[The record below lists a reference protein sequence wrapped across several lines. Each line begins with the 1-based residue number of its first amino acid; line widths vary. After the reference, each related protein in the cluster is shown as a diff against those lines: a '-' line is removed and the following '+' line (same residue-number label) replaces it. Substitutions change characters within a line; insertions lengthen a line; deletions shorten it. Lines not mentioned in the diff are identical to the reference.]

1 MILEELFTDVATLR
15 EYVPFMDS
23 NVSFPELGSSA
34 KSARKQVCVIITP
47 EVYAAIIKEGNG
59 DIFEELRTA
68 VANLTLAKQVV
79 FDAINR
85 RKQEIDIY
93 KHEQESMRRAY
104 IENYYN
110 AMDSLVQELEKSDFA
125 SWKETRYKKI
135 LESLRI
141 KTAPEFDELYPI
153 DGSYLFF
160 FRIIP
165 FQREALD
172 DYMNGYYSRV
182 SEDDESKDSI
192 YRKLDRCLAMYTVA
206 KSLRQFDIIEFPS
219 TIRNLFEDSK
229 AMRYGTQEQERIMSL
244 SEQLKNE
251 ADQLLRDIDT
261 ILSNSE
267 GGNVSTEES
276 YLQPSD
282 KFYLML

>member
-23 NVSFPELGSSA
+23 NIAFSELGSSA
-34 KSARKQVCVIITP
+34 KSAKKQICVIITP
-47 EVYAAIIKEGNG
+47 EVYSAIIGKGNG
-59 DIFEELRTA
+59 SIFEELRTA

-110 AMDSLVQELEKSDFA
+110 SMDSLVQELEKSDIE

-165 FQREALD
+165 FQREALE

-182 SEDDESKDSI
+182 SDDDESKNSI

-206 KSLRQFDIIEFPS
+206 KSLRQFDVVEFPS

-229 AMRYGTQEQERIMSL
+229 AMRYSTQEQKRVLAL

-261 ILSNSE
+261 MLSNSE

-276 YLQPSD
+276 YLLPSD
-282 KFYLML
+282 KFYLMP

>member
-23 NVSFPELGSSA
+23 NIAFSELGSSA
-34 KSARKQVCVIITP
+34 KSAKKQICVIITP
-47 EVYAAIIKEGNG
+47 EVYSAIIEKRSGN
-59 DIFEELRTA
+59 IFEELRTA

-110 AMDSLVQELEKSDFA
+110 SMDSLVQELEKSDIE

-165 FQREALD
+165 FQREALE

-182 SEDDESKDSI
+182 SEEDENKNSI

-276 YLQPSD
+276 YLLPSD
-282 KFYLML
+282 KFYFMS

>member
-23 NVSFPELGSSA
+23 NIAFSELGSSA
-34 KSARKQVCVIITP
+34 KSAKKQICVIITP
-47 EVYAAIIKEGNG
+47 EVYSAIIEKRSGN
-59 DIFEELRTA
+59 IFEELRTA

-110 AMDSLVQELEKSDFA
+110 SMDSLVQELEKSDIE

-165 FQREALD
+165 FQREALE

-182 SEDDESKDSI
+182 SEEDENKNSI

-219 TIRNLFEDSK
+219 TIRSLFDDST
-229 AMRYGTQEQERIMSL
+229 ASRTGSEEQNRILTL

-251 ADQLLRDIDT
+251 ADLLLRDIDT
-261 ILSNSE
+261 MLSNSE

-276 YLQPSD
+276 YLLPSD
-282 KFYLML
+282 KFYFMS

>member
-23 NVSFPELGSSA
+23 NISFSDLGSSA
-34 KSARKQVCVIITP
+34 KSAKKQVCVIITP
-47 EVYAAIIKEGNG
+47 DVYKAIIQAGNG
-59 DIFEELRTA
+59 AIFEELRTA

-93 KHEQESMRRAY
+93 KHEQESMRRAFT
-104 IENYYN
+104 ENYYN
-110 AMDSLVQELEKSDFA
+110 AMDSLVQELDNSGIEA
-125 SWKETRYKKI
+125 WKETRHKKI
-135 LESLRI
+135 LSSLRI
-141 KTAPEFDELYPI
+141 KTAPDFDELYPI

-165 FQREALD
+165 FQ
-172 DYMNGYYSRV
+172 YYSRV
-182 SEDDESKDSI
+182 PDDDDSKESI
-192 YRKLDRCLAMYTVA
+192 FRKLDRCLAMYTVA

-219 TIRNLFEDSK
+219 TIRSLFDDST
-229 AMRYGTQEQERIMSL
+229 ASRSGGDEQNRILTL
-244 SEQLKNE
+244 SEQLKSE
-251 ADQLLRDIDT
+251 ADQLLKDIDI
-261 ILSNSE
+261 ILSNTE

-282 KFYLML
+282 KFYLMP

>member
-1 MILEELFTDVATLR
+1 
-15 EYVPFMDS
+15 
-23 NVSFPELGSSA
+23 
-34 KSARKQVCVIITP
+34 
-47 EVYAAIIKEGNG
+47 
-59 DIFEELRTA
+59 
-68 VANLTLAKQVV
+68 
-79 FDAINR
+79 
-85 RKQEIDIY
+85 
-93 KHEQESMRRAY
+93 MRRAY

-110 AMDSLVQELEKSDFA
+110 SMDSLVQELEKSDIE

-165 FQREALD
+165 FQREALE

-182 SEDDESKDSI
+182 SDDDESKNSI

-206 KSLRQFDIIEFPS
+206 KSLRQFDIVEFPS
-219 TIRNLFEDSK
+219 TIRNLFEDYK
-229 AMRYGTQEQERIMSL
+229 AMRYGTQEQERVLAL
-244 SEQLKNE
+244 SEQLKYE

-261 ILSNSE
+261 MLSNSE

-276 YLQPSD
+276 YLLPSD
-282 KFYLML
+282 KFYLMP

>member
-23 NVSFPELGSSA
+23 NVSFSELGSSA

-141 KTAPEFDELYPI
+141 KTVPEFDELYPI

>member
-1 MILEELFTDVATLR
+1 MILEELFTEVATLR

-23 NVSFPELGSSA
+23 NIAFSELGSSA
-34 KSARKQVCVIITP
+34 KSAKKQICVIITP
-47 EVYAAIIKEGNG
+47 EVYSAIIVKGNG
-59 DIFEELRTA
+59 GIFEELRTA

-110 AMDSLVQELEKSDFA
+110 SMDSLVQELEKSDIE

-165 FQREALD
+165 FQREALE

-182 SEDDESKDSI
+182 SDDDESKNSI

-219 TIRNLFEDSK
+219 TIRSLFDDST
-229 AMRYGTQEQERIMSL
+229 ASRTGSDEQNRILTL

-261 ILSNSE
+261 MLSNSE

-276 YLQPSD
+276 YLLPSD
-282 KFYLML
+282 KFYLMP

>member
-15 EYVPFMDS
+15 EYVPLMDS
-23 NVSFPELGSSA
+23 NIAFSELGSSA
-34 KSARKQVCVIITP
+34 KSAKKQICVIITP
-47 EVYAAIIKEGNG
+47 EVYSAIIEKGSGN
-59 DIFEELRTA
+59 IFEELRTA

-110 AMDSLVQELEKSDFA
+110 SMDSLVQELEKSDIE

-165 FQREALD
+165 FQREALE

-182 SEDDESKDSI
+182 SEEDENKKSI

-276 YLQPSD
+276 YLLPSD
-282 KFYLML
+282 KFYFMS

>member
-23 NVSFPELGSSA
+23 NVSFSELGSSA

-110 AMDSLVQELEKSDFA
+110 AMDSLVQELEKSDFE
-125 SWKETRYKKI
+125 SWKDTRYKKI

-206 KSLRQFDIIEFPS
+206 KSLRQFDIIESPS

-261 ILSNSE
+261 ILFNSE

>member
-23 NVSFPELGSSA
+23 NIAFSELGSSA
-34 KSARKQVCVIITP
+34 KSAKKQICVIITP
-47 EVYAAIIKEGNG
+47 EVYSAIIGKGNG
-59 DIFEELRTA
+59 SIFEELRTA

-110 AMDSLVQELEKSDFA
+110 SMDSLVQELEKSDIE

-165 FQREALD
+165 FQREALE

-182 SEDDESKDSI
+182 SDDDESKNSI

-206 KSLRQFDIIEFPS
+206 KSLRQFDIFEFPS

-229 AMRYGTQEQERIMSL
+229 AMRYGTQEQERVLAL

-261 ILSNSE
+261 MLSNSE

-276 YLQPSD
+276 YLLPSD
-282 KFYLML
+282 KFYLMP

>member
-23 NVSFPELGSSA
+23 NIAFSELGSSA
-34 KSARKQVCVIITP
+34 KSAKKQICVIITP
-47 EVYAAIIKEGNG
+47 EVYSAIIEKRSGN
-59 DIFEELRTA
+59 IFEELRTA

-110 AMDSLVQELEKSDFA
+110 SMDSLVLELEKSDIE

-165 FQREALD
+165 FQREALE

-182 SEDDESKDSI
+182 SEEDENKNSI

-219 TIRNLFEDSK
+219 TIRSLFDDST
-229 AMRYGTQEQERIMSL
+229 ASRTGSEEQNRILTL

-276 YLQPSD
+276 YLLPSD
-282 KFYLML
+282 KFYFMS

>member
-23 NVSFPELGSSA
+23 NVSFSELGSSA

-110 AMDSLVQELEKSDFA
+110 AMDSLVQELEKSDFK

-182 SEDDESKDSI
+182 SEEDENKKSI

-276 YLQPSD
+276 YLLPSD
-282 KFYLML
+282 KFYLMP

>member
-23 NVSFPELGSSA
+23 NVSFSELGSSA

-219 TIRNLFEDSK
+219 TIRSLFDDST
-229 AMRYGTQEQERIMSL
+229 ASRSGNDEQNRVLTL

>member
-23 NVSFPELGSSA
+23 NVSFSELGSSA

-135 LESLRI
+135 LEALRI

-219 TIRNLFEDSK
+219 TIRSLFDDST
-229 AMRYGTQEQERIMSL
+229 ASRSGNDEQNRVLTL

>member
-1 MILEELFTDVATLR
+1 MILEELFTDVATFR

-23 NVSFPELGSSA
+23 NISFSELGSSA
-34 KSARKQVCVIITP
+34 KSAKKQVCVIITP
-47 EVYAAIIKEGNG
+47 EVYAEIVSTANG
-59 DIFEELRTA
+59 EAYEELRTA

-93 KHEQESMRRAY
+93 KHEQDSMRRAY
-104 IENYYN
+104 TENYYN
-110 AMDSLVQELEKSDFA
+110 AMDSLVQELESSQIEA
-125 SWKETRYKKI
+125 WKETRYKKI
-135 LESLRI
+135 LSSLRI

-165 FQREALD
+165 FQREALE

-182 SEDDESKDSI
+182 PDNDDSKESI
-192 YRKLDRCLAMYTVA
+192 FRKLDRCLAMYTVA

-219 TIRNLFEDSK
+219 TIRSLFDDSS
-229 AMRYGTQEQERIMSL
+229 ASRSGSDEQNRILIL
-244 SEQLKNE
+244 SEQLKCE

-261 ILSNSE
+261 ILSNTE

-276 YLQPSD
+276 YLLPSD
-282 KFYLML
+282 KFYFMP

>member
-23 NVSFPELGSSA
+23 NIAFSELGSSA
-34 KSARKQVCVIITP
+34 KSAKKQICVIITP
-47 EVYAAIIKEGNG
+47 EVYSAIIGKGNG
-59 DIFEELRTA
+59 SIFEELRTA

-110 AMDSLVQELEKSDFA
+110 SMDSLVQELEKSDIE

-165 FQREALD
+165 FQREALE

-182 SEDDESKDSI
+182 SDDDESKNSI

-206 KSLRQFDIIEFPS
+206 KSLRQFDIVEFPS

-229 AMRYGTQEQERIMSL
+229 AMRYGTQEQERVLAL

-276 YLQPSD
+276 YLLPSD
-282 KFYLML
+282 KFYLMP

>member
-23 NVSFPELGSSA
+23 NVSFSELESSA

-219 TIRNLFEDSK
+219 TIRSLFDDST
-229 AMRYGTQEQERIMSL
+229 ASRSGNDEQNRVLTL

>member
-23 NVSFPELGSSA
+23 NIAFSELRSSA
-34 KSARKQVCVIITP
+34 KSAKKQICVIITP
-47 EVYAAIIKEGNG
+47 EVYSAIIEKRSGN
-59 DIFEELRTA
+59 IFEELRTA

-110 AMDSLVQELEKSDFA
+110 SMDSLVLELEKSDIE

-165 FQREALD
+165 FQREALE

-182 SEDDESKDSI
+182 SEEDENKNSI

-219 TIRNLFEDSK
+219 TIRSLFDDST
-229 AMRYGTQEQERIMSL
+229 ASRTGSEEQNRILTL

-276 YLQPSD
+276 YLLPSD
-282 KFYLML
+282 KFYFMS

>member
-23 NVSFPELGSSA
+23 NIAFSELGSSA
-34 KSARKQVCVIITP
+34 KSAKKQICVIITP
-47 EVYAAIIKEGNG
+47 EVYSAIIGKGNG
-59 DIFEELRTA
+59 SIFEELRTA

-110 AMDSLVQELEKSDFA
+110 SMDSLVQELEKSDIE

-165 FQREALD
+165 FQREALE

-182 SEDDESKDSI
+182 SDDDESKNSI

-206 KSLRQFDIIEFPS
+206 KSLRQFDIVEFPS

-229 AMRYGTQEQERIMSL
+229 AMRYGTQEQERVLAL

-251 ADQLLRDIDT
+251 ADQLLRDID
-261 ILSNSE
+261 IMLSNSE

-276 YLQPSD
+276 YLLPSD
-282 KFYLML
+282 KFYLMP

>member
-23 NVSFPELGSSA
+23 NVSFSELGSSA

-219 TIRNLFEDSK
+219 TIRSLFDDS
-229 AMRYGTQEQERIMSL
+229 AASRSGNDEQNRVLTL

>member
-23 NVSFPELGSSA
+23 NIAFSELGSSA
-34 KSARKQVCVIITP
+34 KSAKKQICVIITP
-47 EVYAAIIKEGNG
+47 EVYSAIIEKRSGN
-59 DIFEELRTA
+59 IFEELRTA

-110 AMDSLVQELEKSDFA
+110 SMDSLVQELEKSDIE

-165 FQREALD
+165 FQREALE

-182 SEDDESKDSI
+182 SEEDENKNSI

-219 TIRNLFEDSK
+219 TIRSLFDDST
-229 AMRYGTQEQERIMSL
+229 ASRTGSEEQNRILTL

-276 YLQPSD
+276 YLLPSD
-282 KFYLML
+282 KFYFMS

>member
-1 MILEELFTDVATLR
+1 MILEELFTDVATFR

-23 NVSFPELGSSA
+23 NISFSELGSSA
-34 KSARKQVCVIITP
+34 KSAKKQVCVIITP
-47 EVYAAIIKEGNG
+47 EVYAEIVSTANG
-59 DIFEELRTA
+59 EAYEELRTA

-93 KHEQESMRRAY
+93 KHEQESMRRAFT
-104 IENYYN
+104 ENYYN
-110 AMDSLVQELEKSDFA
+110 AMDSLVQVLEKSDIS
-125 SWKETRYKKI
+125 SWNETRYKKI
-135 LESLRI
+135 LSGLRI
-141 KTAPEFDELYPI
+141 KTAPDFDELYPI

-165 FQREALD
+165 FQREALE

-182 SEDDESKDSI
+182 PDEDQESLF
-192 YRKLDRCLAMYTVA
+192 RKLDRCLAMYTIS

-219 TIRNLFEDSK
+219 TIRSLFDDST
-229 AMRYGTQEQERIMSL
+229 ASRAGSDEQNRILTL
-244 SEQLKNE
+244 SEQLKSE

-276 YLQPSD
+276 YLQSGD
-282 KFYLML
+282 KFYLMP

>member
-23 NVSFPELGSSA
+23 NIAFSELGSSA
-34 KSARKQVCVIITP
+34 KSAKKQICVIITP
-47 EVYAAIIKEGNG
+47 EVYSAIIEKGSGN
-59 DIFEELRTA
+59 IFEELRTA

-110 AMDSLVQELEKSDFA
+110 SMDSLVQELEKSDIE

-153 DGSYLFF
+153 EGSYLFF

-165 FQREALD
+165 FQREALE

-182 SEDDESKDSI
+182 SEEDENKKSI

-276 YLQPSD
+276 YLLPSD
-282 KFYLML
+282 KFYFMS

>member
-23 NVSFPELGSSA
+23 NIEFSELGSSA
-34 KSARKQVCVIITP
+34 KSAKKQICVIITP
-47 EVYAAIIKEGNG
+47 EVYSAIIGKGNG
-59 DIFEELRTA
+59 SIFEELRTA

-110 AMDSLVQELEKSDFA
+110 SMDSLVQELEKSDIE

-165 FQREALD
+165 FQREALE
-172 DYMNGYYSRV
+172 DYMNGYYLRV
-182 SEDDESKDSI
+182 SDDDESKNSI

-219 TIRNLFEDSK
+219 TIRSLFDDST
-229 AMRYGTQEQERIMSL
+229 ASRTGSDEQNRILTL

-261 ILSNSE
+261 MLSNSE

-276 YLQPSD
+276 YLLPSD
-282 KFYLML
+282 KFYLMP

>member
-23 NVSFPELGSSA
+23 NIAFSELGSSA
-34 KSARKQVCVIITP
+34 KSAKKQICVIITP
-47 EVYAAIIKEGNG
+47 EVYSAIIEKGSGN
-59 DIFEELRTA
+59 IFEELRTA

-110 AMDSLVQELEKSDFA
+110 SMDSLVQELEKSDIE

-165 FQREALD
+165 FQREALE

-182 SEDDESKDSI
+182 SEEDENKNSI

-219 TIRNLFEDSK
+219 TIRSLFDDST
-229 AMRYGTQEQERIMSL
+229 ASRTGSEEQNRILTL

-276 YLQPSD
+276 YLLPSD
-282 KFYLML
+282 KFYFMS

>member
-23 NVSFPELGSSA
+23 NIAFSELGSSA
-34 KSARKQVCVIITP
+34 KSAKKQICVIITP
-47 EVYAAIIKEGNG
+47 EVYSAIIEKRSGN
-59 DIFEELRTA
+59 IFEELRTA

-110 AMDSLVQELEKSDFA
+110 SMDSLVQELEKSDIE

-165 FQREALD
+165 FQREALE

-182 SEDDESKDSI
+182 SEEDENKNSI

-219 TIRNLFEDSK
+219 TIRSLFDDSTVS
-229 AMRYGTQEQERIMSL
+229 RTGSEEQNRILTL

-276 YLQPSD
+276 YLLPSD
-282 KFYLML
+282 KFYFMS

>member
-23 NVSFPELGSSA
+23 NIAFSELGSSA
-34 KSARKQVCVIITP
+34 KSAKKQICVIITP
-47 EVYAAIIKEGNG
+47 EVYSAIIGKGNG
-59 DIFEELRTA
+59 SIFEELRTA

-110 AMDSLVQELEKSDFA
+110 SMDSLVQELEKSDIE

-165 FQREALD
+165 FQREALE

-182 SEDDESKDSI
+182 SDDDESKNSI

-206 KSLRQFDIIEFPS
+206 KSLRQFDIVEFPS

-229 AMRYGTQEQERIMSL
+229 AMRYGTQEQERILAL

-261 ILSNSE
+261 MLSNSE

-276 YLQPSD
+276 YLLPSD
-282 KFYLML
+282 KFYLMP

>member
-23 NVSFPELGSSA
+23 NIAFPELGSSA
-34 KSARKQVCVIITP
+34 KSAKKQICVIITP
-47 EVYAAIIKEGNG
+47 EVYSAIIGKGNG
-59 DIFEELRTA
+59 SIFEELRTA

-110 AMDSLVQELEKSDFA
+110 SMDSLVQELEKSDIE
-125 SWKETRYKKI
+125 SWKETRYNKI

-165 FQREALD
+165 FQREALE

-182 SEDDESKDSI
+182 SDDDESKNSI

-206 KSLRQFDIIEFPS
+206 KSLRQFDIVEFPS

-229 AMRYGTQEQERIMSL
+229 AMRYGTQEQERVLAL

-261 ILSNSE
+261 MLSNSE

-276 YLQPSD
+276 YLLPSD
-282 KFYLML
+282 KFYLMP

>member
-1 MILEELFTDVATLR
+1 M
-15 EYVPFMDS
+15 
-23 NVSFPELGSSA
+23 
-34 KSARKQVCVIITP
+34 
-47 EVYAAIIKEGNG
+47 
-59 DIFEELRTA
+59 RTA

-110 AMDSLVQELEKSDFA
+110 SMDSLVQELEKSDIE

-165 FQREALD
+165 FQREALE

-182 SEDDESKDSI
+182 SEEDENKNSI

-219 TIRNLFEDSK
+219 TIRSLFDDST
-229 AMRYGTQEQERIMSL
+229 ASRTGSEEQNRILTL

-276 YLQPSD
+276 YLLPSD
-282 KFYLML
+282 KFYFMS

>member
-23 NVSFPELGSSA
+23 NIVFSELGSSA
-34 KSARKQVCVIITP
+34 KSAKKQICVIITP
-47 EVYAAIIKEGNG
+47 EVYSAIIGKGNG
-59 DIFEELRTA
+59 SIFEELRTA

-110 AMDSLVQELEKSDFA
+110 SMDSLVQELEKSDIE

-165 FQREALD
+165 FQREALE

-182 SEDDESKDSI
+182 SDDDESKNSI

-206 KSLRQFDIIEFPS
+206 KSLRQFDIVEFPS

-229 AMRYGTQEQERIMSL
+229 AMRYGTQEQERILAL

-261 ILSNSE
+261 MLSNSE

-276 YLQPSD
+276 YLLPSD
-282 KFYLML
+282 KFYLMP

>member
-23 NVSFPELGSSA
+23 NIAFSELGSSA
-34 KSARKQVCVIITP
+34 KSAKKQICVIITP
-47 EVYAAIIKEGNG
+47 EVYSAIIEKRSGN
-59 DIFEELRTA
+59 IFEELRTA

-110 AMDSLVQELEKSDFA
+110 SMDSLVLELEKSDIE

-165 FQREALD
+165 FQREALE

-182 SEDDESKDSI
+182 SEEDENKNSI

-276 YLQPSD
+276 YLLPSD
-282 KFYLML
+282 KFYFMS

>member
-23 NVSFPELGSSA
+23 NIAFSELGSSA
-34 KSARKQVCVIITP
+34 KSAKKQICVIITP
-47 EVYAAIIKEGNG
+47 EVYSAIIEKGSGN
-59 DIFEELRTA
+59 IFEELRTA

-110 AMDSLVQELEKSDFA
+110 SMDSLVQELEKSDIE

-165 FQREALD
+165 FQREALE

-182 SEDDESKDSI
+182 SEEDENKNSI

-276 YLQPSD
+276 YLLPSD
-282 KFYLML
+282 KFYFMS

>member
-23 NVSFPELGSSA
+23 NIAFSELGSSA
-34 KSARKQVCVIITP
+34 KSAKKQICVIITP
-47 EVYAAIIKEGNG
+47 EVYSAIIGKGNG
-59 DIFEELRTA
+59 SIFEELRTA

-110 AMDSLVQELEKSDFA
+110 SMDSLVQELEKSDIE

-141 KTAPEFDELYPI
+141 KTAPEFYELYPI

-165 FQREALD
+165 FQREALE

-182 SEDDESKDSI
+182 SDDDESKNSI

-206 KSLRQFDIIEFPS
+206 KSLRQFDIVEFPS

-229 AMRYGTQEQERIMSL
+229 AMRYGTQEQERVLAL

-261 ILSNSE
+261 MLSNSE

-276 YLQPSD
+276 YLLPSD
-282 KFYLML
+282 KFYLMP

>member
-1 MILEELFTDVATLR
+1 MILQELFTDVATLR

-23 NVSFPELGSSA
+23 NVSFSELGSSA
-34 KSARKQVCVIITP
+34 KSAKKQVCVIITP
-47 EVYAAIIKEGNG
+47 DVYTEIVSSANGEV
-59 DIFEELRTA
+59 FEELRTA

-93 KHEQESMRRAY
+93 KYEQEAMSRAY
-104 IENYYN
+104 TENYYN
-110 AMDSLVQELEKSDFA
+110 AMDSLVRELDKSNIK

-141 KTAPEFDELYPI
+141 KSAPDFDELYPI

-165 FQREALD
+165 FQREALE

-182 SEDDESKDSI
+182 PDDDYKESI
-192 YRKLDRCLAMYTVA
+192 FRKLDRCLAMYTVA
-206 KSLRQFDIIEFPS
+206 KSLRQFDVIEFPS

-229 AMRYGTQEQERIMSL
+229 VTRSGKDEQNSILSL
-244 SEQLKNE
+244 SEQLKTE

-261 ILSNSE
+261 ILSNTE
-267 GGNVSTEES
+267 GGNISTEVS
-276 YLQPSD
+276 YLQPDD
-282 KFYLML
+282 KFYFMP

>member
-23 NVSFPELGSSA
+23 NIAFSELGSSA
-34 KSARKQVCVIITP
+34 KSAKKQICVIITP
-47 EVYAAIIKEGNG
+47 EVYSAIIGKGNG
-59 DIFEELRTA
+59 SIFEELRTA

-110 AMDSLVQELEKSDFA
+110 SMDSLVQELEKSDIE

-165 FQREALD
+165 FQREALE

-182 SEDDESKDSI
+182 SDDDESKNSI

-219 TIRNLFEDSK
+219 TIRSLFDDST
-229 AMRYGTQEQERIMSL
+229 ASRTGSDEQNRILAL

-261 ILSNSE
+261 MLSNSE

-276 YLQPSD
+276 YLLPSD
-282 KFYLML
+282 KFYLMP

>member
-23 NVSFPELGSSA
+23 NVSFSELGSSA

-192 YRKLDRCLAMYTVA
+192 YRKLDRCLAMYTVS

-219 TIRNLFEDSK
+219 TIRSLFDDST
-229 AMRYGTQEQERIMSL
+229 ASRSGNDEQNRVLTL

>member
-23 NVSFPELGSSA
+23 NIAFSELGSSA
-34 KSARKQVCVIITP
+34 KSAKKQICVIITP
-47 EVYAAIIKEGNG
+47 EVYSAIIGKGNG
-59 DIFEELRTA
+59 SIFEELRTA

-110 AMDSLVQELEKSDFA
+110 SMDSLVQELEKSDIE

-165 FQREALD
+165 FQREALE

-182 SEDDESKDSI
+182 SDDDESKNSI

-206 KSLRQFDIIEFPS
+206 KSLRQFDIVEFPS

-229 AMRYGTQEQERIMSL
+229 AMRYGTQEQERVLTL

-261 ILSNSE
+261 MLSNSE

-276 YLQPSD
+276 YLLPSD
-282 KFYLML
+282 KFYLMP

>member
-23 NVSFPELGSSA
+23 NIAFSELGSSA
-34 KSARKQVCVIITP
+34 KSAKKQICVIITP
-47 EVYAAIIKEGNG
+47 EVYSAIIGKGNG
-59 DIFEELRTA
+59 SIFEELRTA

-110 AMDSLVQELEKSDFA
+110 SMDSLVQELEKSDIE

-165 FQREALD
+165 FQREALE

-182 SEDDESKDSI
+182 SDDDESKNCI

-206 KSLRQFDIIEFPS
+206 KSLRQFDIVEFPS

-229 AMRYGTQEQERIMSL
+229 AMRYGTQEQERVLAL

-261 ILSNSE
+261 MLSNSE

-276 YLQPSD
+276 YLLPSD
-282 KFYLML
+282 KFYLMP

>member
-23 NVSFPELGSSA
+23 NIAFSELGSSA
-34 KSARKQVCVIITP
+34 KSAKKQICVIITP
-47 EVYAAIIKEGNG
+47 EVYSAIIEKRSGN
-59 DIFEELRTA
+59 IFEELRTA

-110 AMDSLVQELEKSDFA
+110 SMDSLVQELEKSDIE

-165 FQREALD
+165 FQREALE

-182 SEDDESKDSI
+182 SEEDENKNSI

-219 TIRNLFEDSK
+219 TIRSLFDDST
-229 AMRYGTQEQERIMSL
+229 ASRTGSEEQNRILTL

-261 ILSNSE
+261 MLSNSE

-276 YLQPSD
+276 YLLPSD
-282 KFYLML
+282 KFYFMS